1 MKQIDVE
8 EIKEELL
15 DFVVEFENSIL
26 MGTELNKEAR
36 EELLSK
42 INHIRE
48 TSRTLYLDPVRTA
61 LL

>member
-8 EIKEELL
+8 EFKEELL
-15 DFVVEFENSIL
+15 DLVVEFENSIL

-42 INHIRE
+42 INHIGK
-48 TSRTLYLDPVRTA
+48 PVGHST
-61 LL
+61 